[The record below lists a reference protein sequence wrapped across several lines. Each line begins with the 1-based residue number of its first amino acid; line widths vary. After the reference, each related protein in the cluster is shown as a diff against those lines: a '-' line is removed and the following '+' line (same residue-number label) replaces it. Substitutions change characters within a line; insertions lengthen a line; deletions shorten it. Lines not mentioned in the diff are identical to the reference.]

1 MRRVVVTGLGAV
13 SPCGLTHES
22 NWAAISAGRS
32 GTGFITRFDTE
43 GWRVR
48 IAAEVKDF
56 DPTISIDRREVR
68 RMDLFT
74 QYGMVAAHEAIFDAG
89 LDPDTP
95 LGERAGVYVGSG
107 IGGINEIEQGAIAV
121 HQDGPRAV
129 NAFFI
134 PKSLSNLT
142 GGHIGIRYGAM
153 GPSLCIST
161 ACAVGNHSIGEA
173 WRTIATGGADII
185 IAGGAE
191 APITPLAIAGF
202 SVMRALS
209 RNHDHPELASCPFD
223 ANRDGFVMG
232 EGAGILI
239 LEDLDTARARGARIY
254 AEIIGY
260 HNTTDAYHIT
270 APPPGHTGAARCMV
284 GALRSAGIGPESVDY
299 INAHGTSTPQND
311 VHEAAAIHTVFGE
324 HTPNVAVSSTKSMT
338 GHLLGAAGGLEAV
351 LSVLALH
358 HGVIPPNATLRTP
371 DPEIDLNL
379 PTAAIKADIQ
389 VALSNAFGFGG
400 ANATLIFR
408 RWDG

>member
-13 SPCGLTHES
+13 SPCGLTHNS
-22 NWAAISAGRS
+22 NWAAITAGQS
-32 GTGFITRFDTE
+32 GTGLITRFDTE

-48 IAAEVKDF
+48 IAAEVKGF
-56 DPTISIDRREVR
+56 DPETCISRREVR

-74 QYGMVAAHEAIFDAG
+74 QYGMVAAHEAICDAG
-89 LDPDTP
+89 LDPDAR
-95 LGERAGVYVGSG
+95 LGEQAGVYVGSG

-121 HQDGPRAV
+121 HERGPRAV
-129 NAFFI
+129 SAFFI

-142 GGHIGIRYGAM
+142 GGNIAIRYGAM

-173 WRTIATGGADII
+173 WRTIAMGGADLI

-191 APITPLAIAGF
+191 APITPLSIAGF

-209 RNHDHPELASCPFD
+209 RNHDEPEAASRPFD
-223 ANRDGFVMG
+223 ADRDGFVMG

-239 LEDLDTARARGARIY
+239 MEDLETAQARGARIY

-260 HNTTDAYHIT
+260 HNTTDAHHIT
-270 APPPGHTGAARCMV
+270 APPPGHAGAARCMT
-284 GALRSAGIGPESVDY
+284 GALRSAGLGPESVDY

-311 VHEAAAIHTVFGE
+311 VHEATAIHTVFGE
-324 HTPNVAVSSTKSMT
+324 HASRIAVSSTKSMT

-358 HGVIPPNATLRTP
+358 HGIVPPNATLRTKDP
-371 DPEIDLNL
+371 DIDLNL
-379 PTAAIKADIQ
+379 PTSAYKADIQ

-408 RWDG
+408 RWNG

>member
-1 MRRVVVTGLGAV
+1 
-13 SPCGLTHES
+13 
-22 NWAAISAGRS
+22 
-32 GTGFITRFDTE
+32 
-43 GWRVR
+43 
-48 IAAEVKDF
+48 
-56 DPTISIDRREVR
+56 
-68 RMDLFT
+68 MDLFT
-74 QYGMVAAHEAIFDAG
+74 QYGVVATHEALLDAG
-89 LDPDTP
+89 LEPEVR

-107 IGGINEIEQGAIAV
+107 IGGINEIEKGAIAV
-121 HQDGPRAV
+121 HERGPRAV

-134 PKSLSNLT
+134 PKSLANLT
-142 GGHIGIRYGAM
+142 GGHIAIRHGAM
-153 GPSLCIST
+153 GPSLCVST

-191 APITPLAIAGF
+191 AAITPLSIAGF

-209 RNHDHPELASCPFD
+209 KQNDAPLTASRPFD
-223 ANRDGFVMG
+223 VDRDGFVMG

-239 LEDLDTARARGARIY
+239 LEDLDTALARGARIY

-260 HNTTDAYHIT
+260 YNTTDAHHIT
-270 APPPGHTGAARCMV
+270 APPPGHAGAARCMA
-284 GALRSAGIGPESVDY
+284 GALSTAGLAPEDVDY

-311 VHEAAAIHTVFGE
+311 VNEAEAIHTVFGD
-324 HTPNVAVSSTKSMT
+324 HGRKVAVSSTKSMT

-358 HGVIPPNATLRTP
+358 HGVIPPNATLQNQDP
-371 DPEIDLNL
+371 DIDLYL
-379 PTAAIKADIQ
+379 PREATRADIQ

-408 RWDG
+408 RWSG

>member
-13 SPCGLTHES
+13 SPCGLTRDS
-22 NWAAISAGRS
+22 NWAAITAGQS
-32 GTGFITRFDTE
+32 GTGLITRFETD

-48 IAAEVKDF
+48 IAAEIKGF
-56 DPTISIDRREVR
+56 DPSVCIGRRDVR

-74 QYGMVAAHEAIFDAG
+74 QYGMVAAHEAICDAG
-89 LDPDTP
+89 LDPDAP
-95 LGERAGVYVGSG
+95 LGESAGVYVGSG

-121 HQDGPRAV
+121 NARGPRAV
-129 NAFFI
+129 SAFFI

-142 GGHIGIRYGAM
+142 GGHIAIRYGAM

-173 WRTIATGGADII
+173 WRAIATGGADLI

-191 APITPLAIAGF
+191 APITPLSIAGF

-209 RNHDHPELASCPFD
+209 RHHDEPERASRPFD
-223 ANRDGFVMG
+223 VERDGFVMG

-239 LEDLDTARARGARIY
+239 LEDLESAMARGARIY

-260 HNTTDAYHIT
+260 HNTTDAHHIT
-270 APPPGHTGAARCMV
+270 APPPGHAGAARCMT
-284 GALRSAGIGPESVDY
+284 GALRSAGLGPESVDY

-324 HTPNVAVSSTKSMT
+324 HTSSIAVSSTKSMT

-358 HGVIPPNATLRTP
+358 HGIIPPNATLKSVDP
-371 DPEIDLNL
+371 DIVLDL
-379 PTAAIKADIQ
+379 PTTARKADIK

-408 RWDG
+408 RWSG

>member
-1 MRRVVVTGLGAV
+1 MRRVVVTGLGAI
-13 SPCGLTHES
+13 SPCGLNVES
-22 NWAAISAGRS
+22 NWAAITAGQP
-32 GTGFITRFDTE
+32 GTGLITRFDTE

-48 IAAEVKDF
+48 IAAEVKNF
-56 DPTISIDRREVR
+56 DPSVSINRREQR

-74 QYGMVAAHEAIFDAG
+74 QYGMVAAHEAICDAG
-89 LDPDTP
+89 LDPDVR
-95 LGERAGVYVGSG
+95 LGEQAGVYVGSG

-121 HQDGPRAV
+121 EARGPRAV
-129 NAFFI
+129 SAFFI

-142 GGHIGIRYGAM
+142 GGHIAIRFGAM

-173 WRTIATGGADII
+173 WRTIATGGADLI

-191 APITPLAIAGF
+191 APITPLSIAGF

-209 RNHDHPELASCPFD
+209 RKNDAPLTASRPFD
-223 ANRDGFVMG
+223 VARDGLVMG

-239 LEDLDTARARGARIY
+239 LEDLETARARGARIY
-254 AEIIGY
+254 AEVIGY
-260 HNTTDAYHIT
+260 HNTTDAHHIT
-270 APPPGHTGAARCMV
+270 APPPGHAGAARCMQ
-284 GALRSAGIGPESVDY
+284 GALRSAGIHPDQVDY

-324 HTPNVAVSSTKSMT
+324 RASSIAVSSTKSMT

-358 HGVIPPNATLRTP
+358 HGLIPPNATLESQDP
-371 DPEIDLNL
+371 DIDLDL
-379 PTAAIKADIQ
+379 PRTARAADIQ

-408 RWDG
+408 RWSG